1 MQVTGDKAIVAA
13 NETSGQ
19 NMICINLF
27 GKLRLETADGK
38 PIPIS
43 GSKTQGL
50 IACLALNTDVH
61 ISRDRLMTLFWGDR
75 FNDQARQS
83 LRQAISK
90 LRRLLEDVD
99 GDIILADP
107 DRVGFNPDKV
117 RVDVD
122 GFELLAK
129 KNTPDDALSALDLLQ
144 GPLLDGLFGQQ
155 PDFDDWLASERQRIA
170 TIATRV
176 FEDAAKQ
183 QMKAGRND
191 AALNTIR
198 RLIKLDP
205 LRDATQII
213 LIKIL
218 AQSGE
223 RAAAIQHYNAYAATL
238 NAELGVS
245 AGPDLQRL
253 INEIRSENFMPV
265 EIDEATVSA
274 PLPVETPNKAPTENR
289 QPSIAVLPFATA
301 SPGQTQ
307 EFFAEGI
314 TEDLTA
320 NLSLYK
326 WLNLRA
332 GLPFEGARPTAA
344 DLAKLG
350 KEHKI
355 DYVVHGMLR
364 DNGAKARLTVQLA
377 ETATGRYLWVTRYD
391 RSSDELLD
399 LQDELSDTIAAS
411 VEAELERIAGK
422 AAHIRAEADL
432 SAWDNYHLGL
442 ATQYEFHADT
452 NLKAQQYFR
461 KAIELDPNFAA
472 AYARLSYAIVIST
485 IYFEADNVQV
495 LLEDALQHARKSC
508 LLDADDAVGR
518 FALGRVFLARGEYDR
533 SVIELQAA
541 IDLNP
546 GMAQAHCGLG
556 DSLAYSGK
564 LDDAMERFEEAVRL
578 SPSDP
583 YRWAFLSY
591 GATALLFKGE
601 YEDSA
606 NWALKADSVP
616 NSHYWATA
624 IRASALG
631 HLGHEKQASAAL
643 QELLRRKPG
652 IDCDFVRKRL
662 FYLQDPNQID
672 IYIDG
677 LRKAGLN

>member
-1 MQVTGDKAIVAA
+1 
-13 NETSGQ
+13 
-19 NMICINLF
+19 MIKIKLF
-27 GKLRLETADGK
+27 GKLRLETAAGK
-38 PIPIS
+38 LIPVS

-99 GDIILADP
+99 GELILADP

-117 RVDVD
+117 HVDVD
-122 GFELLAK
+122 EFERLAK
-129 KNTPDDALSALDLLQ
+129 KNTANDALSAIDLLQ
-144 GPLLDGLFGQQ
+144 GSLLDGLYGQQ

-176 FEDAAKQ
+176 FEEAAKQ
-183 QMKAGRND
+183 QMKAGRGD
-191 AALNTIR
+191 AALNTVR

-205 LRDATQII
+205 LRDATQVI

-223 RAAAIQHYNAYAATL
+223 RAAAIQHYNAYVTTL
-238 NAELGVS
+238 NAELGVG
-245 AGPDLQRL
+245 AGPDLERL
-253 INEIRSENFMPV
+253 INEIRSESFSPV
-265 EIDEATVSA
+265 EMEEPTASA
-274 PLPVETPNKAPTENR
+274 PKPVKSQKTTPSENR

-301 SPGQTQ
+301 SPGQMQ
-307 EFFAEGI
+307 EFFAKGI

-344 DLAKLG
+344 DLANLG

-355 DYVVHGMLR
+355 DFVVHGMLR
-364 DNGAKARLTVQLA
+364 DNGSKARLTVQLA

-391 RSSDELLD
+391 RNSDDLLD
-399 LQDELSDTIAAS
+399 LQDELSDMIAAS

-422 AAHIRAEADL
+422 AAHLRAEDDW

-442 ATQYEFHADT
+442 ATQYEFNADT

-485 IYFEADNVQV
+485 IYFEA
-495 LLEDALQHARKSC
+495 EDVAA
-508 LLDADDAVGR
+508 LLDEALEMARRSCQLDSDDAVGR

-556 DSLAYSGK
+556 DSLAYSGR

-601 YEDSA
+601 YEESA

-631 HLGHEKQASAAL
+631 HLGDEKQATSAL

-662 FYLQDPNQID
+662 FYLQDPLQID
-672 IYIDG
+672 LYVNG

>member
-1 MQVTGDKAIVAA
+1 
-13 NETSGQ
+13 
-19 NMICINLF
+19 MISIKLF
-27 GKLRLETADGK
+27 GKLQIESAVGK
-38 PIPIS
+38 PIPVS

-90 LRRLLEDVD
+90 LRRLLEDVN

-107 DRVGFNPDKV
+107 DRVGFNPEKV
-117 RVDVD
+117 KVDVD
-122 GFELLAK
+122 EFERLAEQ
-129 KNTPDDALSALDLLQ
+129 NTPDDALSAINLLQ
-144 GPLLDGLFGQQ
+144 GPLLDGLYGQQ
-155 PDFDDWLASERQRIA
+155 ADFDDWLASERQRIA
-170 TIATRV
+170 TKATRV
-176 FEDAAKQ
+176 FEEAAKQ
-183 QMKAGRND
+183 QMKAGRGD
-191 AALNTIR
+191 AALHTVR

-205 LRDATQII
+205 LRDASQII

-223 RAAAIQHYNAYAATL
+223 RAAAIQHYNSYVATL
-238 NAELGVS
+238 KAELGVGT
-245 AGPDLQRL
+245 GPDLQRL
-253 INEIRSENFMPV
+253 INEIRSENFTPI
-265 EIDEATVSA
+265 ELEKAAVSA
-274 PLPVETPNKAPTENR
+274 PPPVEPTHVSRNENR

-301 SPGQTQ
+301 SPGQMQ

-332 GLPFEGARPTAA
+332 GLPFDGARPTAA

-350 KEHKI
+350 KEHGI

-364 DNGAKARLTVQLA
+364 DNGSKARLMVQLA
-377 ETATGRYLWVTRYD
+377 DTATGRYLWVTRYD
-391 RSSDELLD
+391 RSSADLLD

-411 VEAELERIAGK
+411 IEAELERIAGK
-422 AAHIRAEADL
+422 AAHLRAADQL

-442 ATQYEFHADT
+442 ATQYEFNADT
-452 NLKAQQYFR
+452 NQAAQQYFR

-485 IYFEADNVQV
+485 IYFEADNVET
-495 LLEDALQHARKSC
+495 LLDEALKLARRSC
-508 LLDADDAVGR
+508 LLDSDDAVGR

-533 SVIELQAA
+533 SVIELQSA

-601 YEDSA
+601 YEESA
-606 NWALKADSVP
+606 KWALKAESVP

-631 HLGHEKQASAAL
+631 HLGVEKQAAAAL

-652 IDCDFVRKRL
+652 IDCDFVRERL
-662 FYLQDPNQID
+662 FYLQDPSQID
-672 IYIDG
+672 LYVDG

>member
-1 MQVTGDKAIVAA
+1 
-13 NETSGQ
+13 
-19 NMICINLF
+19 MISIKLF
-27 GKLRLETADGK
+27 GKLQIESAVGK
-38 PIPIS
+38 PIPVS

-90 LRRLLEDVD
+90 LRRLLEDVN

-107 DRVGFNPDKV
+107 DRVGFNPEKV
-117 RVDVD
+117 KVDVD
-122 GFELLAK
+122 EFERLAEQ
-129 KNTPDDALSALDLLQ
+129 NTPDDALSAINLLQ
-144 GPLLDGLFGQQ
+144 GPLLDGLYGQQ
-155 PDFDDWLASERQRIA
+155 ADFDDWLASERQRIA
-170 TIATRV
+170 TKATRV
-176 FEDAAKQ
+176 FEEAAKQ
-183 QMKAGRND
+183 QMKAGRGD
-191 AALNTIR
+191 AALHTVR

-205 LRDATQII
+205 LRDASQII

-223 RAAAIQHYNAYAATL
+223 RAAAIQHYNSYVATL
-238 NAELGVS
+238 KAELGVGT
-245 AGPDLQRL
+245 GPDLQRL
-253 INEIRSENFMPV
+253 INEIRSENFTPI
-265 EIDEATVSA
+265 ELEKAAVSA
-274 PLPVETPNKAPTENR
+274 PPPVEPTHVSRNENR

-301 SPGQTQ
+301 SPGQMQ

-332 GLPFEGARPTAA
+332 GLPFDGARPTAA

-350 KEHKI
+350 KEHGI

-364 DNGAKARLTVQLA
+364 DNGSKARLMVQLA
-377 ETATGRYLWVTRYD
+377 DTATGRYLWVTRYD
-391 RSSDELLD
+391 RSSADLLD

-411 VEAELERIAGK
+411 IEAELERIAGK
-422 AAHIRAEADL
+422 AAHLRAADQL

-442 ATQYEFHADT
+442 ATQYEFNADT
-452 NLKAQQYFR
+452 NQAAQQYFR

-485 IYFEADNVQV
+485 IYFEADNVET
-495 LLEDALQHARKSC
+495 LLDEALKLARRSC
-508 LLDADDAVGR
+508 LLDSDDAVGR

-533 SVIELQAA
+533 SVIELQSA

-601 YEDSA
+601 YEESA
-606 NWALKADSVP
+606 KWALKAESVP

-631 HLGHEKQASAAL
+631 HLGVEKQATAAL

-652 IDCDFVRKRL
+652 IDCDFVRERL
-662 FYLQDPNQID
+662 FYLQDPSQID
-672 IYIDG
+672 LYVDG